1 MAWFEAHDTM
11 ARHPKT
17 LKLARLLGQD
27 RRWTVGLLHDLFSW
41 GLYAAG
47 KNGELAGMTAADI
60 AQALD
65 YPVKKAEAVV
75 SALVEAGYLEQTP
88 DGYAIHDWY
97 DYAGK
102 LNERREDEK
111 AYKSRRYALYNN
123 MRLIKAV
130 RARDGDFCR
139 YCGKKVNWND
149 KRGVDGGT
157 YDHVD
162 PDGENSLENVVVAC
176 RYCNSKKQDRTL
188 EEARMFLLPP
198 QDQQKRK

>member
-47 KNGELAGMTAADI
+47 KNGELAGMTAPDI

-65 YPVKKAEAVV
+65 YSVKKAEAVV

-102 LNERREDEK
+102 LYDSREKNREK
-111 AYKSRRYALYNN
+111 NQRY
-123 MRLIKAV
+123 RDRK
-130 RARDGDFCR
+130 RA
-139 YCGKKVNWND
+139 
-149 KRGVDGGT
+149 
-157 YDHVD
+157 
-162 PDGENSLENVVVAC
+162 
-176 RYCNSKKQDRTL
+176 
-188 EEARMFLLPP
+188 
-198 QDQQKRK
+198 QKE